1 MNRHELLDSSIE
13 EESFEQK
20 VLARAKMARER
31 FQSFEN
37 NAWTIS
43 EEEIKSNDLDY
54 INLQNGKKF
63 IYDVNRIE
71 IAVRLLVREDGNEN
85 LTGTFQSRGRDWTYV
100 GIDKNRQPIFAKPFF
115 KELPIHLPSN
125 AKWETKMAR
134 SERIV
139 NTIEINDLE
148 IELDSVPLGSEITFH
163 SRNPE
168 VAKPTLVRELREFIH
183 IIDSLG
189 YKKIIAYPS
198 DDRRERIYQKMGM
211 IPIPGEDYLIMDVKS
226 TIQRIT

>member
-1 MNRHELLDSSIE
+1 
-13 EESFEQK
+13 
-20 VLARAKMARER
+20 
-31 FQSFEN
+31 
-37 NAWTIS
+37 
-43 EEEIKSNDLDY
+43 
-54 INLQNGKKF
+54 
-63 IYDVNRIE
+63 
-71 IAVRLLVREDGNEN
+71 
-85 LTGTFQSRGRDWTYV
+85 
-100 GIDKNRQPIFAKPFF
+100 
-115 KELPIHLPSN
+115 
-125 AKWETKMAR
+125 MAR

-148 IELDSVPLGSEITFH
+148 IELDSVPLDSVRFGYDEKIVGPPDEAIIVDFQRKNLKSKGFTDIGSEITFH